1 MEFVGAKIV
10 LLIGDRL
17 LTLLRDDIPTIPYP
31 GWWDMPGGGRE
42 GGESPEACV
51 LRETRE
57 EFGLVL
63 GAELLAWR
71 AVFDSPTT
79 GGQAV
84 WFAARLPRSAE
95 RDIAFGDEGQ
105 GWLSDVARGLARAS
119 ARDPAFQVAGPGR
132 AGGVGGEWPGRW
144 TGAGLISGPR
154 AGLGQPSRGVSA
166 ARFAATGSGLSARRP
181 RHRDCCHYENTLSS
195 TR

>member
-105 GWLSDVARGLARAS
+105 GWFLMSPEAWLAHPRAIPHFKSRVRAGLAGLEANGRA
-119 ARDPAFQVAGPGR
+119 DGPGR
-132 AGGVGGEWPGRW
+132 G
-144 TGAGLISGPR
+144 
-154 AGLGQPSRGVSA
+154 
-166 ARFAATGSGLSARRP
+166 
-181 RHRDCCHYENTLSS
+181 
-195 TR
+195 

>member
-1 MEFVGAKIV
+1 MDFVGAKIV
-10 LLIGDRL
+10 LLIGGRL

-63 GAELLAWR
+63 DEEVLAWR
-71 AVFDSPTT
+71 AVFDSPGT

-84 WFAARLPRSAE
+84 WFAARLPAHAD
-95 RDIAFGDEGQ
+95 RDIVFGDEGQ
-105 GWLSDVARGLARAS
+105 EWRLMSPDAWLAHPRAI
-119 ARDPAFQVAGPGR
+119 AHFKPRV
-132 AGGVGGEWPGRW
+132 
-144 TGAGLISGPR
+144 R
-154 AGLGQPSRGVSA
+154 AGLAGLEAKGLRGAPDGVPGGA
-166 ARFAATGSGLSARRP
+166 PGGAPG
-181 RHRDCCHYENTLSS
+181 RD
-195 TR
+195 

>member
-1 MEFVGAKIV
+1 MDFVGAKIV

-17 LTLLRDDIPTIPYP
+17 LTLLRDDIATISYP

-63 GAELLAWR
+63 DEAVLAWR

-79 GGQAV
+79 GGQAF
-84 WFAARLPRSAE
+84 WFAAQLPAGAE

-105 GWLSDVARGLARAS
+105 GWLLMSPEAWLAHPRAIPHFKSRVRAGLTGLDAKGLR
-119 ARDPAFQVAGPGR
+119 RGPGR
-132 AGGVGGEWPGRW
+132 G
-144 TGAGLISGPR
+144 
-154 AGLGQPSRGVSA
+154 
-166 ARFAATGSGLSARRP
+166 
-181 RHRDCCHYENTLSS
+181 
-195 TR
+195 